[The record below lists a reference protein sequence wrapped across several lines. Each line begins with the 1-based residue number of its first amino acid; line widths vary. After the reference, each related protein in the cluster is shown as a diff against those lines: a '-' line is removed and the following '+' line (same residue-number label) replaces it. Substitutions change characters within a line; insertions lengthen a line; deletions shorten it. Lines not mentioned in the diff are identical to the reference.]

1 MNILKLQDINRR
13 TFIRRASALSV
24 TGAGSSYAL
33 GLAGLGDA
41 AAQTMPGDYKAL
53 VCIFLY
59 GGNDHANTLIPY
71 DPTNYSR
78 YAAIRGGSAGIAV
91 PHQELT
97 ASALSHPAEQTLT
110 DDLRYAF
117 NPAMPNM
124 TRLFNQGK
132 LAALLNV
139 GPLVAPLTRAQYESG
154 NLTSFPRPASL
165 FSHNDQQATWQSFT
179 TEGARIGWGGRLG
192 DLAQSNNQNAMF
204 TAISGSGNVVF
215 LNGENVTATNI
226 SPFGPALAYPALGAT
241 NYSRSLQ
248 ALLRQQSQNVLEND
262 LAHVNTR
269 SIQYSS
275 FIESRLKFAPSF
287 TKFGSNGSLAAQL
300 SLVAQLISSRQAMG
314 VSRQIFFVS
323 MPGFDTHSGLFL
335 NHRTLLG
342 GLDSAFAQFYAAIQ
356 QLGLENAVTSFTAS
370 DFGRTLAHNGDGTD
384 HGWGSHH
391 FIIGGSVNGGR
402 YFGRAPSISTTS
414 DDQVGRGRLLPSVSV
429 DEYATTL
436 AQWFGVSTSNL
447 AWIAPNIGRFANP
460 DLGFM
465 KVPDPSQQT

>member
-1 MNILKLQDINRR
+1 MNILKLKDINRR

-24 TGAGSSYAL
+24 AGAGSSYAL

-41 AAQTMPGDYKAL
+41 AAQSMPSDYKAL

-59 GGNDHANTLIPY
+59 GGNDHANTLVPY

-78 YAAIRGGSAGIAV
+78 YAAIRGAGGGIAV
-91 PHQELT
+91 PYQELA
-97 ASALSHPAEQTLT
+97 ASALTHPADQTLT

-139 GPLVAPLTRAQYESG
+139 GPLVTPLTRAQYESG

-165 FSHNDQQATWQSFT
+165 FSHNDQQATWQSFA

-192 DLAQSNNQNAMF
+192 DLALSINQNAMF

-215 LNGENVTATNI
+215 LNGENTTATNI

-241 NYSRSLQ
+241 NYSRSLL
-248 ALLRQQSQNVLEND
+248 ALLRQQSQNVIEND
-262 LAHVNTR
+262 LAFINTR

-275 FIESRLKFAPSF
+275 FIDSALKSAPSF
-287 TKFGSNGSLAAQL
+287 TQFGANGSLEAQL
-300 SLVAQLISSRQAMG
+300 SLVARLISARQAMG

-323 MPGFDTHSGLFL
+323 MPGFDTHSGLVL

-342 GLDSAFAQFYAAIQ
+342 GLDSAFAQFYTAIQ
-356 QLGLENAVTSFTAS
+356 QLGLEDAVTSFTAS
-370 DFGRTLAHNGDGTD
+370 DFGRTLSHNGDGTD

-391 FIIGGSVNGGR
+391 FIMGGSVNGGR

-429 DEYATTL
+429 EEYATTL
-436 AQWFGVSTSNL
+436 AQWFGVSPSNL
-447 AWIAPNIGRFANP
+447 AWVAPNIGRFANP

-465 KVPDPSQQT
+465 KVPEPSQQT